1 MKNKSII
8 LFFSMVLIVFV
19 LTGCKA
25 KGQEETAEEIRKP
38 VKVIEIEENLNT
50 KELQYIGVVQPEEMK
65 KIGFKASGKIAFIK
79 VDKGQEIK
87 KGDTLALLDTKE
99 LNIALEAAQA
109 ARAGAEA
116 QYMKAVNGATEEDLD
131 LAASNVVKAQKAYE
145 FAKDSLDKAKKLY
158 EGGGLSKQDLDAAEL
173 EVTIREQ
180 EYISAKTL
188 LQQTEKGAREEDKL
202 ALKSQVEQAEA
213 DLKYKESAVADATLK
228 SDMDGYVMEV
238 LSEEGEIISA
248 GYPVIVLGSKKNIVS
263 FGLTEEDVTKVDIGQ
278 SIMIEHN
285 GKKYGAT
292 IKSIGR
298 IKDGDTQTFNAEAV
312 VDDDQLPAGAVVK
325 ISIPTEEYYS
335 VMIPLSTILRGDYD
349 YVYIFKDGTAEKRK
363 ISMGSVRGDM
373 VEVSGLNKGEKL
385 IVEGFKNI
393 KHGDLVEV
401 IQ

>member
-8 LFFSMVLIVFV
+8 LVFSMVLIVSI

-25 KGQEETAEEIRKP
+25 KGQEETAEEIKKP
-38 VKVIEIEENLNT
+38 VKVIEIEERLNT
-50 KELQYIGVVQPEEMK
+50 KELQYIGVVKPEKVK
-65 KIGFKASGKIAFIK
+65 KIGFKASGKISSIK

-109 ARAGAEA
+109 AKAGAEA
-116 QYMKAVNGATEEDLD
+116 QYMKAVNGAQEEDLD

-145 FAKDSLDKAKKLY
+145 FAKDSLDKARKLY
-158 EGGGLSKQDLDAAEL
+158 EGGGISKQDLDAAEL
-173 EVTIREQ
+173 EFTIREQ
-180 EYISAKTL
+180 EYISAKTI

-202 ALKSQVEQAEA
+202 ALKSQMDQAEA

-228 SDMDGYVMEV
+228 SDIDGYVMEI

-248 GYPVIVLGSKKNIVS
+248 GYPVIVLGGKKNIVS
-263 FGLTEEDVTKVDIGQ
+263 FGLTEGDMTEVNIGH
-278 SIMIEHN
+278 SIIVEHN
-285 GKKYGAT
+285 GKKYNAT

-298 IKDGDTQTFNAEAV
+298 IKDGDTQTYDAEAI

-363 ISMGSVRGDM
+363 ISMSSVRGDM

-393 KHGDLVEV
+393 KHGDLVEI